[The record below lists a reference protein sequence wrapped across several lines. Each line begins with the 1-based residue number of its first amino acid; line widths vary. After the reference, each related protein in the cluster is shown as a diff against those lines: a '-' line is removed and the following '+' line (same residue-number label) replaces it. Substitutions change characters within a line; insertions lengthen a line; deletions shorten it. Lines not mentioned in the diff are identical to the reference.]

1 MVTTLRE
8 TATEN
13 STYIVSVTFTNE
25 DGNAVTPASAVNWR
39 LMDSAGTQISSG
51 QETAAASVTIVLTG
65 ANIVVSSAER
75 GTAFLT
81 LVVSTTYDSAAGN
94 GLSLVDTARF
104 PVVNVL
110 DVPP

>member
-13 STYIVSVTFTNE
+13 STYVVSVSFANE

-39 LMDSAGTQISSG
+39 LIDSVGTQISSG
-51 QETAAASVTIVLTG
+51 QETAAATVTIVLTG
-65 ANIVVSSAER
+65 ANIVISNTER
-75 GTAFLT
+75 RTEFLT
-81 LVVSTTYDSAAGN
+81 LVVNTTYDSAAGN
-94 GLSLVDTARF
+94 GLTLVDTARF
-104 PVVNVL
+104 QVVNVL

>member
-8 TATEN
+8 IATEN

-39 LMDSAGTQISSG
+39 LLDSIGNQISSG
-51 QETAAASVTIVLTG
+51 QETAAATVTIVLTG
-65 ANIVVSSAER
+65 ASIVVSSTER
-75 GTAFLT
+75 GLAFLT

-94 GLSLVDTARF
+94 GLTLVDTARF
-104 PVVNVL
+104 QVVNVL